1 MITTR
6 TGTLMR
12 DTTLGDLQYVQADI
26 REISLGAGGL
36 DLEGDEFIGEI
47 VEISQSTGGDEKSP
61 IMLIVSIAGGLA
73 IVIVGIILIK
83 KFIIK

>member
-1 MITTR
+1 ME
-6 TGTLMR
+6 LE
-12 DTTLGDLQYVQADI
+12 DDEFLGEYVQI
-26 REISLGAGGL
+26 TKT
-36 DLEGDEFIGEI
+36 F
-47 VEISQSTGGDEKSP
+47 GGDEKSP